1 MIQITPALAIN
12 ENDLEFD
19 FVRSSGAGGQNVNKV
34 STAVQLRYDVA
45 HSNLPPD
52 VKERLTKLAGK
63 RMTQDGVLIIKAQS
77 LRTQERNRQD
87 AIARLT
93 ELIRQAEK
101 KPIVRRPTAP
111 TRASKQRR
119 LESKR
124 LRGEIK
130 QLRRHVPGGD

>member
-63 RMTQDGVLIIKAQS
+63 RITHDGILIIKAQS

-101 KPIVRRPTAP
+101 KPIVRRPTMP

-130 QLRRHVPGGD
+130 QLRRHVPGE